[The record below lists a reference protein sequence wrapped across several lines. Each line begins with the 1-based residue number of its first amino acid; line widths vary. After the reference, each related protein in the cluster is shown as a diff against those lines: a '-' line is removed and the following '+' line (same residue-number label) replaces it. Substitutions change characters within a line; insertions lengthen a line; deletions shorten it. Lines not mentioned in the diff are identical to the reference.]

1 MRRPACFLFQFAL
14 LAFGLAVLGGCTTIA
29 MNSVVSSWEDQQLPE
44 VVAAWGPP
52 SEELNVDGQHL
63 FLWNTYNGILA
74 SPGTPKPAQPA
85 DSKYCMRLLQV
96 DRTDKIIYGNWEG
109 NDCPGLF
116 SGWSR

>member
-1 MRRPACFLFQFAL
+1 MRTGFCL
-14 LAFGLAVLGGCTTIA
+14 LNILLLISGLIVLGGCTTTA
-29 MNSVVSSWEDQQLPE
+29 MNSAVASWQDRQLPE
-44 VVAAWGPP
+44 VITAWGPP

-63 FLWNTYNGILA
+63 FVWNTYDGVLA
-74 SPGTPKPAQPA
+74 SPGTPKPARPA

-96 DRTDKIIYGNWEG
+96 DRKDTVIYGNWEG